1 MAIQTLYLHPN
12 DLEEF
17 RQHCPY
23 SFTKQAQS
31 NTANKSEIV
40 LGSVYERGGVF
51 LSSYATWGYG
61 RNSLDF
67 LEKTDEDIPR
77 ICCYLTNVDTVVVD
91 GITKAYIQYDDENQI
106 AMGRFGITFASSHNN
121 NSSNLTQLLYEP
133 TNNYRIFTW
142 SEQKDTLNEAI
153 WTEAKDVVPSAGSAS
168 PIKTI
173 NIDANNKILSSLVI
187 DASIPIFVDEES
199 ARDYITTGNVQA
211 GKCFNLD
218 AMMLS
223 EPTQYM
229 ISTRSYEY
237 DSDKN
242 CTAQDNETHVIY
254 LRTFSGQSVSGYVAD
269 DKSKYNI
276 RLKVAQNSSSIDTVQ
291 VRVGSDTFE
300 TMTIAEFNNSI
311 YANGYNTYKDFKPYN
326 LSGYVKGNLWRCTFD
341 IMASEADCNMRNNPQ
356 TRDMVVP
363 LNFDKEGNPINMSDT
378 GEPANSENDLD
389 DTYKDGASGLITLYQ
404 LSKANLVTLGNAIF
418 DTSTS
423 IGDVIKDALSCYGDS
438 PINAIV
444 SVYHTP
450 IDISAMCQLSNDS
463 LVKLGLYNLT
473 CEGAQTVLRYG
484 KIMTLGSIVVNPFY
498 NDFRDYTNFRFEL
511 HLPFSAPIALDAK
524 EIMNKTLTIKCTCDA
539 YAMQLRYYICIDG
552 IVDRAV
558 DCSFGHQI
566 AIMGNDFAGKAKE
579 VRQELISVAG
589 TAIGLATG
597 TVSTQS
603 VDNSNQWKA
612 GAQELTQQTDVNVGA
627 VAGSTMGQMASLN
640 NILTEPKK
648 TMVGTFASGCAES
661 DVLYPY
667 LSITETASIK
677 PDNLESTFGRPTN
690 YIGKLGNLSGFTC
703 CELVKLQSDCLDS
716 ERTELEQLLRGGVII

>member
-1 MAIQTLYLHPN
+1 MAIKKVYIHPN
-12 DLEEF
+12 NIEEIKAYF
-17 RQHCPY
+17 PHM
-23 SFTKQAQS
+23 FETQADS
-31 NTANKSEIV
+31 NTPKKTHAV
-40 LGSVYERGGVF
+40 VGGLYHRGDGYYYPQYWTF
-51 LSSYATWGYG
+51 GWSPATP
-61 RNSLDF
+61 RDDQ
-67 LEKTDEDIPR
+67 LEKVDEEISR
-77 ICCYLTNVDTVVVD
+77 ICCYLDNFETEIVNGITMPYLRFYDDSTCFVGGSRGGISIINTSEHNNSNLQTLNYQLYATSGFSENIDTVLW
-91 GITKAYIQYDDENQI
+91 GEHSITNPSQTGERLLFNFNDNAFPI
-106 AMGRFGITFASSHNN
+106 AEFF
-121 NSSNLTQLLYEP
+121 
-133 TNNYRIFTW
+133 F
-142 SEQKDTLNEAI
+142 
-153 WTEAKDVVPSAGSAS
+153 
-168 PIKTI
+168 
-173 NIDANNKILSSLVI
+173 DAH
-187 DASIPIFVDEES
+187 IPIFVDETS
-199 ARDYITTGNVQA
+199 ARDYIETGNVQA

-223 EPTQYM
+223 EPTQHM
-229 ISTRSYEY
+229 ISTRTYEY
-237 DSDKN
+237 NQDKN
-242 CTAQDNETHVIY
+242 CTAQDSETHVIY

-276 RLKVAQNSSSIDTVQ
+276 RLKVAQNSSNIDTVQ
-291 VRVGSDTFE
+291 VRVGAGTFE
-300 TMTIAEFNNSI
+300 IMTIDAFNNSV
-311 YANGYNTYKDFKPYN
+311 YAKGFNTWKDFKPYGI
-326 LSGYVKGNLWRCTFD
+326 SGFVKGNLWRCTFKVY
-341 IMASEADCNMRNNPQ
+341 ASEEDANLANNPQ
-356 TRDMVVP
+356 TKDLVVP
-363 LNFDKEGNPINMSDT
+363 LNFDEEGNPVNMSDT
-378 GEPANSENDLD
+378 GTPADSENDLD

-404 LSKANLVTLGNAIF
+404 LSKANLVTLGQAIF
-418 DTSTS
+418 DTSES
-423 IGDVIKDALSCYGDS
+423 IGDLIKDALSCYGDS

-463 LVKLGLYNLT
+463 LIKLGLYNLT

-524 EIMNKTLTIKCTCDA
+524 EIMNKTLSIKCTCDA
-539 YAMQLRYYICIDG
+539 YAMQLRYYVCIDG
-552 IVDRAV
+552 IVDRAI

-603 VDNSNQWKA
+603 IDNSNQWKA

-627 VAGSTMGQMASLN
+627 VAGSAIGQMASLN
-640 NILTEPKK
+640 NTLTEPKK

>member
-1 MAIQTLYLHPN
+1 MAIKKIYIHPN
-12 DLEEF
+12 NLEEIRNTF
-17 RQHCPY
+17 PNM
-23 SFTKQAQS
+23 FTSQADS
-31 NTANKSEIV
+31 NTADKTHAV
-40 LGSVYERGGVF
+40 VGGVYHYDGHYYPRY
-51 LSSYATWGYG
+51 STYGWSPATP
-61 RNSLDF
+61 RDDQ
-67 LEKTDEDIPR
+67 LEKVEEDIPR
-77 ICCYLTNVDTVVVD
+77 IACYLDNFDSEVID
-91 GITKAYIQYDDENQI
+91 GITMPYIKIYDDTQ
-106 AMGRFGITFASSHNN
+106 RFVGGARGGLSIINTSRHNN
-121 NSSNLTQLLYEP
+121 SNLVQTTSY
-133 TNNYRIFTW
+133 IFST
-142 SEQKDTLNEAI
+142 SGDTEDLDLAI
-153 WTEAKDVVPSAGSAS
+153 WGTHSITNQSQTSERLLFNFSDNTY
-168 PIKTI
+168 PIAEFFF
-173 NIDANNKILSSLVI
+173 DAH
-187 DASIPIFVDEES
+187 IPIFVDEES

-218 AMMLS
+218 NMMLS
-223 EPTQYM
+223 EPRQHM
-229 ISTRSYEY
+229 ISTRTYEY
-237 DSDKN
+237 DQDKN
-242 CTAQDNETHVIY
+242 CTTQDSETHVIY

-276 RLKVAQNSSSIDTVQ
+276 RLKVAQNSSNINTVQ
-291 VRVGSDTFE
+291 VRVGSGSFE
-300 TMTIAEFNNSI
+300 TMTITDFNNSV
-311 YANGYNTYKDFKPYN
+311 YAKGYNTWKDFKPYG
-326 LSGYVKGNLWRCTFD
+326 LTDFVKGNLWRCTFKVY
-341 IMASEADCNMRNNPQ
+341 ASEEDANLANNPQ
-356 TRDMVVP
+356 TKDMVVP
-363 LNFDKEGNPINMSDT
+363 LNFDEEGNPVNMSDT
-378 GEPANSENDLD
+378 GTPANSENDLD

-404 LSKANLVTLGNAIF
+404 LSKANLVTLGQAIF
-418 DTSTS
+418 DTSES

-463 LVKLGLYNLT
+463 LIKLGLYNLT

-498 NDFRDYTNFRFEL
+498 NDFRDFTNFRFEL

-552 IVDRAV
+552 IVDRAI

-603 VDNSNQWKA
+603 IDKSNQWKA

-627 VAGSTMGQMASLN
+627 VAGSAIGQMASLN
-640 NILTEPKK
+640 NTLTEPKK

-677 PDNLESTFGRPTN
+677 PDNLETTFGRPTN
-690 YIGKLGNLSGFTC
+690 YIGKLGNLRGFTC
-703 CELVKLQSDCLDS
+703 CELVKLQSNCLDS

>member
-1 MAIQTLYLHPN
+1 MATKKLYIHPN
-12 DLEEF
+12 NLEEIKA
-17 RQHCPY
+17 RCPLMF
-23 SFTKQAQS
+23 SQEASSTTPTNAG
-31 NTANKSEIV
+31 IV
-40 LGSVYERGGVF
+40 IGGVYKR
-51 LSSYATWGYG
+51 SEDSYDGLYITFGYG
-61 RNSLDF
+61 AESLDL
-67 LEKTDEDIPR
+67 LEKLDEDIPR
-77 ICCYLTNVDTVVVD
+77 ICAYLTNFDTEIVD
-91 GITKAYIQYDDENQI
+91 GVEMPFITYNDETMI
-106 AMGRFGITFASSHNN
+106 AGGRMGITYANGDNFN
-121 NSSNLTQLLYEP
+121 NSNLKGVKLNDSYLLFSYAP
-133 TNNYRIFTW
+133 Y
-142 SEQKDTLNEAI
+142 DTSYNEAL
-153 WTEAKDVVPSAGSAS
+153 WNYDRQTTPSAGSQSEIA
-168 PIKTI
+168 TI
-173 NIDANNKILSSLVI
+173 NYTNNRTPLETVAL
-187 DASIPIFVDEES
+187 DGFIPIFVDEES
-199 ARDYITTGNVQA
+199 AREYIATGNVLA

-218 AMMLS
+218 SMMLS
-223 EPTQYM
+223 EPTQHM
-229 ISTRSYEY
+229 ISTRTYEY
-237 DSDKN
+237 NQDKN
-242 CTAQDNETHVIY
+242 NTARDDDTHVLY
-254 LRTFSGQSVSGYVAD
+254 LRTFTGQSVSGYVSD

-276 RLKVAQNSSSIDTVQ
+276 RLKVAQNSSNIDTVQ
-291 VRVGSDTFE
+291 VRVGSGTFE
-300 TMTIAEFNNSI
+300 TMTIEDFNNSV
-311 YANGYNTYKDFKPYN
+311 YAKGFNTWKDFKPYG
-326 LSGYVKGNLWRCTFD
+326 LSGYVKGNLWRCTFKVYANEED
-341 IMASEADCNMRNNPQ
+341 ANLANNPQ
-356 TRDMVVP
+356 TKDLVVP
-363 LNFDKEGNPINMSDT
+363 LNFDEEGNPVNMSDT
-378 GEPANSENDLD
+378 GTPADSENDLD

-404 LSKANLVTLGNAIF
+404 LSKANLVTLGQAIF
-418 DTSTS
+418 DTSES
-423 IGDVIKDALSCYGDS
+423 IGDMIKDALSCYGDS

-463 LVKLGLYNLT
+463 LIKLGLYNLT

-524 EIMNKTLTIKCTCDA
+524 EIMNKTLSIKCTCDA
-539 YAMQLRYYICIDG
+539 YAMQLRYYVCIDG
-552 IVDRAV
+552 IVDRAI

-603 VDNSNQWKA
+603 IDNSNQWKA

-627 VAGSTMGQMASLN
+627 VAGSAIGQMASLN
-640 NILTEPKK
+640 NTLTEPKK

>member
-1 MAIQTLYLHPN
+1 MATKKLYLHPN
-12 DLEEF
+12 NLEEIKTL
-17 RQHCPY
+17 CPLMF
-23 SFTKQAQS
+23 SQEASSNIPTK
-31 NTANKSEIV
+31 TGVIV
-40 LGSVYERGGVF
+40 GGVYKRSEDSF
-51 LSSYATWGYG
+51 DAQYTTFGYG
-61 RNSLDF
+61 ASSADL
-67 LEKTDEDIPR
+67 LEKLDENIPR
-77 ICCYLTNVDTVVVD
+77 ICVYLTNVDTEVVD
-91 GITKAYIQYDDENQI
+91 GVTMPYITYNDETMI
-106 AMGRFGITFASSHNN
+106 AGGRYGISYANN
-121 NSSNLTQLLYEP
+121 NDYNNSNLKGIKLNDRYCTFNFSTYDTSYEEALW
-133 TNNYRIFTW
+133 NYDRQTTRGFSSQ
-142 SEQKDTLNEAI
+142 SEI
-153 WTEAKDVVPSAGSAS
+153 
-168 PIKTI
+168 
-173 NIDANNKILSSLVI
+173 SSLAYSINKVPL
-187 DASIPIFVDEES
+187 DSLALDGFIPIFVDEES
-199 ARDYITTGNVQA
+199 ARDYIATGNVQA

-218 AMMLS
+218 NMMLS
-223 EPTQYM
+223 EPTQHM
-229 ISTRSYEY
+229 ISTRTYEY
-237 DSDKN
+237 DQDKN
-242 CTAQDNETHVIY
+242 NTARDDDTHVIY

-276 RLKVAQNSSSIDTVQ
+276 RLKVAQNSSNIDTVQ
-291 VRVGSDTFE
+291 VRVGSGSFE
-300 TMTIAEFNNSI
+300 TMTIEAFNNSV
-311 YANGYNTYKDFKPYN
+311 YAKGFNTWKDFKPYG
-326 LSGYVKGNLWRCTFD
+326 LSGYVKGNLWRCTFKVYANEED
-341 IMASEADCNMRNNPQ
+341 ANLANNPQ
-356 TRDMVVP
+356 TKDLVVP
-363 LNFDKEGNPINMSDT
+363 LNFDEEGNPVNMSDT

-404 LSKANLVTLGNAIF
+404 LSKANLVTLGQAIF
-418 DTSTS
+418 DTSES
-423 IGDVIKDALSCYGDS
+423 IGDMIKDALSCYGDS

-463 LVKLGLYNLT
+463 LIKLGLYNLT

-524 EIMNKTLTIKCTCDA
+524 EIMNKTLAIKCTCDA
-539 YAMQLRYYICIDG
+539 YAMQLRYYVCIDG
-552 IVDRAV
+552 IVDRAI

-603 VDNSNQWKA
+603 IDNSNQWKA

-627 VAGSTMGQMASLN
+627 VAGSAIGQMASLN
-640 NILTEPKK
+640 NTLTEPKK

-677 PDNLESTFGRPTN
+677 PDNLENTFGRPTN